1 MDRIEQDTL
10 DESLSSLEMAAAGNT
25 QFALELFAEINS
37 QAGNLFFSPFS
48 ISSALAMAY
57 VGARSETQ
65 VQMARTFHFSTDK
78 DVFLESSRQLGKEI
92 EKVHKEGHVQLAT
105 ANAIWSHK
113 RYKLEKDYLSTVK
126 KTFGVRAKTV
136 DFGDSQKARSRIN
149 QWVEDQTR
157 EKIRDLIAEGVLND
171 LTRMVLVNAI
181 YFKGDWITPFDPNLT
196 GQAPFHVSPE
206 KEVEAAMMT
215 IKGRFRA
222 AGTRDAQIL
231 ELPYA
236 GGGLSMLIVLP
247 REITGLAKCE
257 SDLKLENLA
266 KWLNDLQETEVEV
279 TLPRFKLDF
288 PFRLDDTL
296 RAMGLT
302 DAFTDRADF
311 SGMDASRELYIGAV
325 LHKAFVAVNEQG
337 TEAAAATAVV
347 MQTKMMAFPPVVFR
361 ADHPF
366 LFLIREHAT
375 GSILFIGRMYDPS

>member
-1 MDRIEQDTL
+1 MVEAFKLGRRLLAQ
-10 DESLSSLEMAAAGNT
+10 
-25 QFALELFAEINS
+25 
-37 QAGNLFFSPFS
+37 P
-48 ISSALAMAY
+48 ALAAY
-57 VGARSETQ
+57 V
-65 VQMARTFHFSTDK
+65 
-78 DVFLESSRQLGKEI
+78 
-92 EKVHKEGHVQLAT
+92 
-105 ANAIWSHK
+105 
-113 RYKLEKDYLSTVK
+113 
-126 KTFGVRAKTV
+126 
-136 DFGDSQKARSRIN
+136 
-149 QWVEDQTR
+149 
-157 EKIRDLIAEGVLND
+157 AEEVLPGPGC
-171 LTRMVLVNAI
+171 M
-181 YFKGDWITPFDPNLT
+181 
-196 GQAPFHVSPE
+196 S
-206 KEVEAAMMT
+206 
-215 IKGRFRA
+215 
-222 AGTRDAQIL
+222 DAQIL

-257 SDLKLENLA
+257 DALTVENLA
-266 KWLNDLQETEVEV
+266 TWLNDLQETEVEV